1 MSGEIREARAAIAQ
15 ALQGLTMND
24 QPVNVYAD
32 YPRQWALPALA
43 VGPASG
49 DYVVQERLGAARVN
63 FTVIAATTPANNA
76 ADLAALEDMAVLVL
90 NRLTVTEPIASPT
103 YTDLGS
109 IEAATIYLSL
119 IHI

>member
-1 MSGEIREARAAIAQ
+1 MSTATTRANGRCRLGRRAGQRRLRRA
-15 ALQGLTMND
+15 G
-24 QPVNVYAD
+24 
-32 YPRQWALPALA
+32 
-43 VGPASG
+43 
-49 DYVVQERLGAARVN
+49 RLGAARVN

-109 IEAATIYLSL
+109 IEAATIYIPVQAHVTLDRE
-119 IHI
+119 